1 MKKIISFVVL
11 VALSLSL
18 ISISNAFQYMDVCNY
33 TNGDHSGDYYDGIC
47 TKDGKPEEWMHY
59 SFNRNNLRIV
69 IDKQENHKHKLNP
82 VPHNTGSAYQAVP
95 NNRNNIIIRDL
106 QKKLAQKDLLLEEVA
121 NKNNELLKNLR
132 QKEILINKLLKEN
145 IFLKNK
151 IKALSNQDVKE
162 RIIIIEKKA
171 DETYDIKTAAENIR
185 EKIKKR
191 NESLRRQ

>member
-1 MKKIISFVVL
+1 VKKIISFVVL

-47 TKDGKPEEWMHY
+47 TKDGKTEEGMHY
-59 SFNRNNLRIV
+59 NISRNNFRTV
-69 IDKQENHKHKLNP
+69 IYRQETHKHLLNP
-82 VPHNTGSAYQAVP
+82 VPHNTGSAYQAVQ
-95 NNRNNIIIRDL
+95 NTGNIYL
-106 QKKLAQKDLLLEEVA
+106 QEKLAQKDLLLKEAV

-145 IFLKNK
+145 ILLKNK
-151 IKALSNQDVKE
+151 IKALSNQAVKE

-171 DETYDIKTAAENIR
+171 DETYDVKTAAEKIR
-185 EKIKKR
+185 EKIKRR
-191 NESLRRQ
+191 NESLRR

>member
-47 TKDGKPEEWMHY
+47 TKDGKPEEGMNY
-59 SFNRNNLRIV
+59 KFSKNNLKTV
-69 IDKQENHKHKLNP
+69 IYKQENHKHKLNQ
-82 VPHNTGSAYQAVP
+82 VSHNTGSSYYMVK
-95 NNRNNIIIRDL
+95 NTRNNIIIRDL
-106 QKKLAQKDLLLEEVA
+106 QKKLAQKDLLLKEAV

-145 IFLKNK
+145 ILLKNK
-151 IKALSNQDVKE
+151 IKALSNQAVKE

-171 DETYDIKTAAENIR
+171 DETYNIKTAAEKIR
-185 EKIKKR
+185 EKIKRR
-191 NESLRRQ
+191 NESLRR